1 MSQGDGV
8 SGLLNKAQFFEDRSM
23 RMQEGKQYKRWR
35 KKMKRTTAIIIE
47 LIPVVSAIS
56 ALFLLKRDVDSAFIR
71 SITMIVFIFAFL
83 GFVAFFIGRKLAG
96 EDKMVKILG
105 ILDWIATA
113 VIVGIYAIVF
123 FALAM

>member
-8 SGLLNKAQFFEDRSM
+8 SGPLNKAQFFEDRSM
-23 RMQEGKQYKRWR
+23 RMPEGKQYKRWR
-35 KKMKRTTAIIIE
+35 KKMKRTIAIIIE

-56 ALFLLKRDVDSAFIR
+56 AFFLLKRDVDSAFLR

>member
-1 MSQGDGV
+1 
-8 SGLLNKAQFFEDRSM
+8 
-23 RMQEGKQYKRWR
+23 
-35 KKMKRTTAIIIE
+35 MKRTTAIIIE

-56 ALFLLKRDVDSAFIR
+56 ALFLLKRDVDSAFLR